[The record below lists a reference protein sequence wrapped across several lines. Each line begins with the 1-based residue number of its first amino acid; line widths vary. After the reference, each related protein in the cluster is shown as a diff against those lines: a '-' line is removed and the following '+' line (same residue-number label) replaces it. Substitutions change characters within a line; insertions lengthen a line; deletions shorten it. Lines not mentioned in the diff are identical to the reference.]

1 MMALEKG
8 HLDVLYSA
16 IQKALRKNLP
26 LILEDAI
33 QYLEEHDWQVKERK
47 NRSKKPPPPLSSTEG
62 SIKMNT
68 PKILMESGDLTC
80 ISKTLKKITGGSP
93 PMSIPKAIKLDF
105 KAIRSARQVNNN
117 RTVYQSIQNND
128 KKEDFGKNIN
138 KRELSRTL
146 EDLDMSFED
155 FWEKCRED
163 EHFCKLSARCLSK
176 RASRQGSKDE
186 TKQLRICNLTTMQ
199 CNAV

>member
-1 MMALEKG
+1 MFK
-8 HLDVLYSA
+8 
-16 IQKALRKNLP
+16 LP
-26 LILEDAI
+26 NKCSSCLKIATWRCQAKHRTSIRDFYTKIKPPTFPAP
-33 QYLEEHDWQVKERK
+33 HPPK
-47 NRSKKPPPPLSSTEG
+47 SSKPPPPLCSPEG

-80 ISKTLKKITGGSP
+80 ISKTLKKFTGGSP